1 MADKPDLQVVALAR
15 GVERLTRRVDEL
27 SAAARR
33 VGELEVLVQQLAADV
48 AALVA
53 TVGAGAE
60 DDGPPRVR
68 SWLLAADSARA
79 RDDVADLTDWLGAV
93 YLRYPGAVLP
103 SCWLWHPAVV
113 EELWWLRN
121 AHATAYGSHGAWPA
135 VADWHDRMRPGV
147 VRRIRDALGG
157 CELALHCA
165 GGEAARPAP
174 AVPLADAATL
184 IADAWT
190 TDHGTPLEPTEQQLT
205 EAEQHD
211 RALTRTNR

>member
-33 VGELEVLVQQLAADV
+33 VGELEILVQQLAADV
-48 AALVA
+48 ATLVA
-53 TVGAGAE
+53 TVGAPAE

-68 SWLLAADSARA
+68 PWLLAADPACA
-79 RDDVADLTDWLGAV
+79 RDDVADLTEWLGAV
-93 YLRYPGAVLP
+93 YLRYPGAALP

-121 AHATAYGSHGAWPA
+121 AHATAYGSHGAWSA

-147 VRRIRDALGG
+147 VRRLRDAIGG
-157 CELALHCA
+157 CELALHVA
-165 GGEAARPAP
+165 GAEAARPAP
-174 AVPLADAATL
+174 AVPLADAANP

-190 TDHGTPLEPTEQQLT
+190 TEHAAAPEPTEQQLT
-205 EAEQHD
+205 DAETHD
-211 RALTRTNR
+211 RALTRTRR